1 MKLGSVGS
9 LTEGVRK
16 SILLLMLQFLFAV
29 HKLKKISCVS

>member
-9 LTEGVRK
+9 LTEGVQK
-16 SILLLMLQFLFAV
+16 SILLLMLQFVFAV